1 MIKEEKIMLENPF
14 DILILFLIA
23 TFSIAIG
30 ALIVIIIQRDKRINA
45 QLESNSEK
53 QKHKET
59 SKPELPKEDMDK
71 FMEFD
76 KIVDDMIV
84 QDNGNRFVMVLK
96 CQGINYDLMSEPEML
111 SVEEGFSSFLNTLKY
126 PIQLYVQARSLN
138 LEESI
143 NAYRNRI
150 NELHDSYVQ
159 YESNSSQAKKAGRLS
174 PKDKAAIDFEL
185 SKRQSLLEYGADI
198 VNYIEKMSMN
208 KNILQRKYYIV
219 VAYHTSELGLATS
232 FTKEEAHDLAYS
244 ELYTRCRS
252 ISSALTSCGVESSIL
267 KTEELAEL
275 LYVAYNKD
283 DADVF
288 NLRKALQNGFYRLY
302 STAPDVLEKKQEML
316 DNAVKEQA
324 ISEAELALQ
333 KAMAAAK
340 ELNGGLTYE
349 QKMNDAS
356 KAQAMQIILDNSDQ
370 FEESVVD
377 MALDDLNSQ
386 MINPVITDEEIEDED
401 VIEEETKE

>member
-1 MIKEEKIMLENPF
+1 MTKEEEIMLGNPF

-30 ALIVIIIQRDKRINA
+30 ALIVVIIQRDRRINA

-53 QKHKET
+53 QKHKEKAT
-59 SKPELPKEDMDK
+59 PELPREDLDK

-111 SVEEGFSSFLNTLKY
+111 SVEEGFGSFLNTLKY

-138 LEESI
+138 LEDSI
-143 NAYRNRI
+143 NAYRERI
-150 NELHDSYVQ
+150 RELSDGYQQ
-159 YESNSSQAKKAGRLS
+159 YEYSAAQAKKAGKLTMKE
-174 PKDKAAIDFEL
+174 KDSIDFEL
-185 SKRQSLLEYGADI
+185 NKRQSLLEYGADI
-198 VNYIEKMSMN
+198 VNYIEKMSLN

-219 VAYHTSELGLATS
+219 VAYHTSELGLATT

-252 ISSALTSCGVESSIL
+252 ISSALTSCGVESSII

-283 DADVF
+283 DSDVY

-324 ISEAELALQ
+324 VAEAELALQ
-333 KAMAAAK
+333 KAMKTAK

-349 QKMNDAS
+349 QKMNDAA
-356 KAQAMQIILDNSDQ
+356 KAQAMQMILDNSDQ
-370 FEESVVD
+370 FEEDVVD
-377 MALDDLNSQ
+377 VALADLNSQ
-386 MINPVITDEEIEDED
+386 MINPVIAEDEIEEEEA
-401 VIEEETKE
+401 VEEETKE